1 MSQHTESPSFR
12 YSNDNR
18 DLSDSVFTKYPS
30 QQTISPTSTKGQRN
44 YYSNDNR
51 GYYANS
57 NRSNLSVVDPG
68 NNTQYPNQNK
78 PQELILFTQALA
90 GSTVLDVGTADV
102 SSLSIGDTVILS
114 QGTAIEE
121 EGVIAGFASII
132 LEDPLQFTHPI
143 GTPIIKKVITD
154 TTDNEWLT
162 EFGDKVMTQSGDS
175 FVWNLGGSS
184 TVNIGAIKIESDNLL
199 LIESGGVLLLDN

>member
-18 DLSDSVFTKYPS
+18 DLADSVLTVYPS

-44 YYSNDNR
+44 YYPNDNG

-102 SSLSIGDTVILS
+102 SNLSIGDTVILS

-143 GTPIIKKVITD
+143 GTPVIKKVITD

-162 EFGDKVMTQSGDS
+162 EFGDKVVTQAGDS
-175 FVWNLGGSS
+175 FVWNL
-184 TVNIGAIKIESDNLL
+184 A
-199 LIESGGVLLLDN
+199 